1 MTARP
6 DDRRPLK
13 VTYEILVVRGE
24 EAKLLRRRQADA
36 IRALLVWLTEEEDG
50 GSTAA

>member
-1 MTARP
+1 MTASP
-6 DDRRPLK
+6 DDRKPLK

-24 EAKLLRRRQADA
+24 EAKLLRRRQAEA
-36 IRALLVWLTEEEDG
+36 IRALLVWVTKEEDS